1 MLCKHFIILM
11 TLNFEY
17 FCLHFTSKEVN
28 LSPRLQQL
36 GSCYILQRRMKPKAV
51 KLQSSLL
58 FSAIGHY
65 TASLFGDWKYMHK
78 PLLTTSLTAA
88 SLVYYTRHNT
98 KELLMLLTFGKFPF
112 SKLKPPKRGFLNPHI
127 LYLFKNKDISK
138 RLLRLKNQ
146 FVLEILK
153 HYLTIS
159 AY

>member
-1 MLCKHFIILM
+1 MLYKHFIILM

-28 LSPRLQQL
+28 LSTGLQQL
-36 GSCYILQRRMKPKAV
+36 GSSRGRMKPKAV
-51 KLQSSLL
+51 KLQSSLP
-58 FSAIGHY
+58 FSAIDHY

-112 SKLKPPKRGFLNPHI
+112 SKLKPPKRGFLNPYF

-138 RLLRLKNQ
+138 RFLRLKKQ

-153 HYLTIS
+153 HYLT
-159 AY
+159 

>member
-112 SKLKPPKRGFLNPHI
+112 SKLKPPKRGFLNP
-127 LYLFKNKDISK
+127 LNLFKNKDISK